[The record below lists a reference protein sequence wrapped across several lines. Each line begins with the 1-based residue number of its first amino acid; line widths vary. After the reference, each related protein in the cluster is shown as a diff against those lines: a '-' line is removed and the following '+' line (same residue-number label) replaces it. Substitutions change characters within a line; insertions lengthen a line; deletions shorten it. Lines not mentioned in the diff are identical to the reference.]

1 MARIKGRQARPAG
14 ASATLYARVAPHNM
28 AKAQAAAGALGT
40 SVAAYLDALLEH
52 EELDV
57 DGRPLWWE
65 GQAPTSSDQEELPLQ
80 RVS

>member
-1 MARIKGRQARPAG
+1 MGRIKGRQARPAG

-52 EELDV
+52 EQLDET
-57 DGRPLWWE
+57 GRPAWWD
-65 GQAPTSSDQEELPLQ
+65 QQVPASSNQEELPLQ